1 MFILSNI
8 TTVDITFAPSNLT
21 QSKLGFL
28 WLLLYLVVFILST
41 LSRKE
46 NNETRIDTDLALK
59 RLYVMLCR
67 LTWKSWWWSGTCPSL
82 DIITVWHLKT
92 KHKPIH
98 LCLALRSMHAKNNTS
113 LFSAAL
119 SNSAGDERKRE

>member
-8 TTVDITFAPSNLT
+8 TTVDIIFAPSNLT

-41 LSRKE
+41 LSRNE
-46 NNETRIDTDLALK
+46 NNEIRIDTDLALK
-59 RLYVMLCR
+59 HLYVMLCR
-67 LTWKSWWWSGTCPSL
+67 LTWKSWWWNLSTFNL

-98 LCLALRSMHAKNNTS
+98 LYLGLGSMHAKNNTS
-113 LFSAAL
+113 LFRAAL